1 MTRHDRNQ
9 EVSWWDVQIHM
20 KEVGKA
26 HNGRL
31 IVSMT
36 ADMSERTG
44 KALCVAVQFWPKGR
58 SADKGFLTQKWL
70 MWPHID
76 FKTMP
81 AMLLYLSL
89 TLDYELSQRERSS
102 EEQAHF

>member
-44 KALCVAVQFWPKGR
+44 KALCVAVQFWPKSR
-58 SADKGFLTQKWL
+58 PADKGFLTQKWL